1 MAGAAPTKLAGTD
14 MLLVSAVALIDRDGR
29 VLLAK
34 RPESKPMAGLWEFPG
49 GKVEEFE
56 TLPQALARELK
67 EEVGI
72 EINIQAAA
80 ENTFD
85 TVVHDYPDKR
95 VCLDF
100 VLVNDFTGEPQGCEG
115 QVGRWFDMSELTGV
129 DFPDANK
136 VIVDKLL
143 VRF

>member
-1 MAGAAPTKLAGTD
+1 MPKAVHVAVGIIKRDNQVYLTKRADDVHQG
-14 MLLVSAVALIDRDGR
+14 G
-29 VLLAK
+29 K
-34 RPESKPMAGLWEFPG
+34 WEFPG
-49 GKVEEFE
+49 GKVEEHE

-72 EINIQAAA
+72 EVNLNSVAN
-80 ENTFD
+80 NTFD

-100 VLVNDFTGEPQGCEG
+100 VLVNDFAGEPQGCEG
-115 QVGRWFDMSELTGV
+115 QVGRWFDMAELTGI

-136 VIVDKLL
+136 VIVEKLL

>member
-1 MAGAAPTKLAGTD
+1 MAKAVHVAVGIIKRNNQIFLTKRADEAHQG
-14 MLLVSAVALIDRDGR
+14 G
-29 VLLAK
+29 K
-34 RPESKPMAGLWEFPG
+34 WEFPG
-49 GKVEEFE
+49 GKVEENE
-56 TLPQALARELK
+56 TLAQALARELK

-72 EINIQAAA
+72 AINISAVAD
-80 ENTFD
+80 NIFD
-85 TVVHDYPDKR
+85 TVVHDYPEKR

-100 VLVNDFTGEPQGCEG
+100 VLVSDFAGEPQGCEG
-115 QVGRWFDMSELTGV
+115 QVGRWFELSELTGV